1 MSAMETRWR
10 AARRTTR
17 ILGGAAVLPA
27 LLVILMGAGCRGRP
41 RTYEECLLD
50 LGRTRS
56 SAEAVALCLAA
67 FPSETVPLS
76 STTTEGAVIR
86 TGPLVGTWF
95 YRADPRCG
103 SIAFLSQLDGF
114 RAELDP
120 RTPGFCGSGSAIEC
134 DLERGCRLVCVR
146 FNASTETRTYWVDTT
161 GGSAQRRVELVSVE
175 SADTLTPVSRRR
187 SERGGK
193 AWTRIAWGNT
203 LFRSL
208 ADCEEYKVSWAKL
221 NKMLEEAKRQADTSR

>member
-1 MSAMETRWR
+1 MTAMETRWR

-17 ILGGAAVLPA
+17 MLGGAAVLPA
-27 LLVILMGAGCRGRP
+27 LLVILMGTGCRGRP
-41 RTYEECLLD
+41 RTYEGCLLD

-56 SAEAVALCLAA
+56 SAEAVALCVAA

-76 STTTEGAVIR
+76 STSSEGAIIR

-103 SIAFLSQLDGF
+103 SIAFLGQFDDF
-114 RAELDP
+114 RAGLDP
-120 RTPGFCGSGSAIEC
+120 WTPGFCGSGSAIEC

-146 FNASTETRTYWVDTT
+146 FNASSETETYWVDTI
-161 GGSAQRRVELVSVE
+161 GRSRQRRVELVSVE

-187 SERGGK
+187 SEAGGK
-193 AWTRIAWGNT
+193 AWTKIAWGNP
-203 LFRSL
+203 LFRTL
-208 ADCEEYKVSWAKL
+208 ADCEEYRVNLAEAM
-221 NKMLEEAKRQADTSR
+221 KMLEEAKRQADTSQ